1 MPSGSQSVFVKVLT
15 GVFKRISK
23 CQVADNPSINKR
35 SLKRGNIDSDFG
47 KSKYWAPLGVDPLSR
62 ICGDI

>member
-1 MPSGSQSVFVKVLT
+1 MNSEIPPVFVKVLT

-35 SLKRGNIDSDFG
+35 SLKR
-47 KSKYWAPLGVDPLSR
+47 APNKHEPALLVQTLVTCSR
-62 ICGDI
+62 GG